1 MANKTSV
8 QLYYDYRE
16 QFELLSD
23 SQMRK
28 VVYAMIE
35 YDECEKLPKLDKVSA
50 MAFSFIKKRIDYDKN
65 KYNDK
70 CFKNKANIEKY
81 WKNKNIRTNTN
92 VYEPIRSD
100 TNYTDIELELDIDIE
115 LDKELDIDTNNINNN
130 IIKEKKN
137 NKSEREKE
145 NKKIEDLKGEENVI
159 PAGAPTPTL
168 PLIVA
173 YGKELGMT
181 KEYCEKFFNYY
192 ESIGWLNGNGLEIKN
207 WKMVFNNWVSKD
219 KKNMSKEIKKEK
231 RVL

>member
-35 YDECEKLPKLDKVSA
+35 YDENEKIPKLDKVSA
-50 MAFSFIKKRIDYDKN
+50 MAFSFIKKRIDYDRN

-70 CFKNKANIEKY
+70 CFKNKEKIEKY
-81 WKNKNIRTNTN
+81 WENKKIPMNTN
-92 VYEPIRSD
+92 VYQCIPSD
-100 TNYTDIELELDIDIE
+100 TKHTDIELDIDIE
-115 LDKELDIDTNNINNN
+115 LDKELDIDIINN
-130 IIKEKKN
+130 KKN
-137 NKSEREKE
+137 KKNSESERES
-145 NKKIEDLKGEENVI
+145 NSVA
-159 PAGAPTPTL
+159 PAHTL
-168 PLIVA
+168 PLVIA
-173 YGKELGMT
+173 YGKELGT
-181 KEYCEKFFNYY
+181 DKEYCEKFFNYY

-219 KKNMSKEIKKEK
+219 KKNISKEIKKEK

>member
-35 YDECEKLPKLDKVSA
+35 YDENEKIPKLDKVSA

-70 CFKNKANIEKY
+70 CFKNKENIERY
-81 WKNKNIRTNTN
+81 WESKKIRTNTN

-100 TNYTDIELELDIDIE
+100 TKHTDIELDIDIE
-115 LDKELDIDTNNINNN
+115 LDKELDIDIINN
-130 IIKEKKN
+130 KKN
-137 NKSEREKE
+137 KKNSESEREG
-145 NKKIEDLKGEENVI
+145 NCV
-159 PAGAPTPTL
+159 APTHTL
-168 PLIVA
+168 PLVIA
-173 YGKELGMT
+173 YGKELGT
-181 KEYCEKFFNYY
+181 DKEYCEKFFNYY

-207 WKMVFNNWVSKD
+207 WKMVFNNWVNKD
-219 KKNMSKEIKKEK
+219 KKNISKEIKKEK